1 MQLDLTPVKALKFK
15 GARKGVDVDTKLV
28 FEYKAEINGG
38 SWSSEANIPLSF
50 VPEGIDKF
58 NAYGIRGEDSKNTRT
73 YCSLFP
79 VPGDGPDYHR
89 IKDFGDLSN
98 KL

>member
-1 MQLDLTPVKALKFK
+1 MLALKFK
-15 GARKGVDVDTKLV
+15 GARNGIETDTKLE
-28 FEYKAEINGG
+28 FDYKAEINGD
-38 SWSSEANIPLSF
+38 SWSSEANIPLNF
-50 VPEGIDKF
+50 VPDRVDKF

-79 VPGDGPDYHR
+79 VPGDEPDFHR
-89 IKDFGDLSN
+89 IKDFGDLPN